1 MPDRNSTPLAEDAAA
16 GATVLL
22 VIDMLGD
29 WAHPQLHALRD
40 AALGIAPAIA
50 ALKARCAACGVP
62 TIYANDNQGRW
73 RSDFREVVETARR
86 AGGAAAEIARLVE
99 PQREDY
105 FVLKPKHSAFFS
117 TPLDLLLRHLEAR
130 RLLLAG
136 VAADQCVLA
145 TAADALMR
153 DFRVEVVADGVAAPT
168 TQRLDAV
175 LRHFAGV
182 MRLPMRRSAEIG
194 LPG

>member
-1 MPDRNSTPLAEDAAA
+1 MPDKESTPLAEDAAA
-16 GATVLL
+16 GATALL

-29 WAHPQLHALRD
+29 WADAQLHPLRD
-40 AALGIAPAIA
+40 AALGVAPAVA
-50 ALKARCAACGVP
+50 ALKARCAALGVP
-62 TIYANDNQGRW
+62 VIYANDNRGRW
-73 RSDFREVVETARR
+73 RSDFSEVVKAAHR
-86 AGGAAAEIARLVE
+86 AGGAAAEIAQLLE
-99 PQREDY
+99 PGQEDY

-153 DFRVEVVADGVAAPT
+153 DYRVEVIADGIAAPT
-168 TQRLDAV
+168 QQRLDAAF
-175 LRHFAGV
+175 RHFAGV
-182 MRLPMRRSAEIG
+182 MRVPVRRSAEVE